1 MSRVCTIG
9 LDIAKNKFQVHGEDE
24 RGVKVFNKQLLRAE
38 VLNFFANLPACRVGL
53 EACGGSH
60 YWAREL
66 KKLGHDVRLI
76 PPRQVKP
83 FVINN
88 KTDAAD
94 ARAICEVVR
103 RPGTRFVQV
112 KTVEQQHLASL
123 HRVRERL
130 VGNRTALAN
139 QIRGFLH
146 EAGIVIPQ
154 RLLNLRKTLP
164 LILSENDERLCA
176 ASKTLFAELLDE
188 LGILDKKIE
197 NIEIHLKQLAKANDT
212 CGRLMRVPGVGL
224 LTATAIIAHM
234 GDAQQFKNGRQFA
247 ACLGLTPKEYSSGGK
262 QKLLG
267 ISKRGDG
274 YIRKLLIQGARI
286 ICRWWNRKM
295 ATENEWRIL
304 WLQQVTQRRGK
315 FVAAVAQ
322 ANKTARIIWNI
333 LARGVE
339 YNPGHRPG

>member
-1 MSRVCTIG
+1 MNKVCTIG
-9 LDIAKNKFQVHGEDE
+9 LDIAKNKFQVHGENE
-24 RGVKVFNKQLLRAE
+24 RGVKVFNKQLSRAE
-38 VLNFFANLPACRVGL
+38 VLNFFANLPTCLVGL

-66 KKLGHDVRLI
+66 KKLGHDARLI

-94 ARAICEVVR
+94 ARAICEVVQ
-103 RPGTRFVQV
+103 RPATRFVQI

-146 EAGIVIPQ
+146 ESGIVIPQ
-154 RLLNLRKTLP
+154 GILNLRKWLP
-164 LILSENDERLCA
+164 LLLSENDERLCA
-176 ASKTLFAELLDE
+176 ASKILFANLQDE
-188 LGILDKKIE
+188 LFILDKKIE
-197 NIEIHLKQLAKANDT
+197 EIEVQLKQMAKANNT
-212 CGRLMRVPGVGL
+212 CERLMKVPGVGI

-234 GDAQQFKNGRQFA
+234 GDGKQFKNGRQFA

-267 ISKRGDG
+267 ISKRGDN
-274 YIRKLLIQGARI
+274 YIRKLLVQGARI
-286 ICRWWNRKM
+286 ICRWWNRRI
-295 ATENEWRIL
+295 AAENEWRII
-304 WLQQVTQRRGK
+304 WLQQITQRRGK

-333 LARGVE
+333 LAKGIE
-339 YNPGHRPG
+339 YNPGR

>member
-1 MSRVCTIG
+1 MSQVCTIG

-24 RGVKVFNKQLLRAE
+24 RGAKIFNKQLIRAE
-38 VLNFFANLPACRVGL
+38 VLNFFAHLPPCLVGL
-53 EACGGSH
+53 EACGGAH

-66 KKLGHDVRLI
+66 GKLGHDVRLV

-103 RPGTRFVQV
+103 RPSTRFVQV
-112 KTVEQQHLASL
+112 KTIEQQHLASL

-146 EAGIVIPQ
+146 EFGIVIPQ
-154 RLLNLRKTLP
+154 GILNLRKMLP
-164 LILSENDERLCA
+164 LILSGDDESLCA
-176 ASKTLFAELLDE
+176 ASKMLFAELQDE

-197 NIEIHLKQLAKANDT
+197 CIEIQLKELAKANDT
-212 CGRLMRVPGVGL
+212 CARLMKVPGVGM
-224 LTATAIIAHM
+224 LTATAIVAHM
-234 GDAQQFKNGRQFA
+234 GDGKQFKNGRQFA

-267 ISKRGDG
+267 ISKRGDS

-286 ICRWWNRKM
+286 ICRWWNRKI
-295 ATENEWRIL
+295 AAENEWRIL

-333 LARGVE
+333 LARCVE
-339 YNPGHRPG
+339 YNPV